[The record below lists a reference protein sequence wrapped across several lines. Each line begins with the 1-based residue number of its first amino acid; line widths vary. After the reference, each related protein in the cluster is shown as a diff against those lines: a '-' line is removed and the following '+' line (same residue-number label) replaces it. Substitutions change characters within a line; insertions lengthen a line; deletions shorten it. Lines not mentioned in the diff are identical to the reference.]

1 MPTANYVLATHG
13 HYDHF
18 DIPSLSVAARDAH
31 VLTPLGY
38 DREFRSIKT
47 GRRREMMIVHWG
59 TFRLGDEPVHFP
71 PIDIQRALETAGLHE
86 RLIDLPHGYT
96 YKMA

>member
-1 MPTANYVLATHG
+1 
-13 HYDHF
+13 
-18 DIPSLSVAARDAH
+18 VAARDAH

-47 GRRREMMIVHWG
+47 GHRREMMIVHWG